1 MKIIY
6 YYHIPK
12 CGGTTIFAHL
22 REMAEASG
30 GELYDYNFP
39 MNKFWIKS
47 KLKANIR
54 LKLGLRTLNSETN
67 EIKFVHHHHGY
78 YGFGEIAKQI
88 YNIKQDA
95 LSKGHEFYIFTC
107 VREPI
112 SFQISR
118 LNYALNKG
126 KISNLDFADVCNNP
140 QHHNIMFRYL
150 LYNHPKRSK
159 RWRNRALDMNLF
171 HNSFNL
177 FDKVFLV
184 QDMACLE
191 QWLENISGVM
201 LNNKGAREN
210 VGTTKITPSDE
221 QIIKMRS
228 VNNLDKYFYEL
239 ALENASTT

>member
-12 CGGTTIFAHL
+12 CGGTTILAHL

-39 MNKFWIKS
+39 MNKFWMKS

-54 LKLGLRTLNSETN
+54 LKLDLRTLNSETN
-67 EIKFVHHHHGY
+67 ELKFVHHHHGY
-78 YGFGEIAKQI
+78 YGISEIAKQI
-88 YNIKQDA
+88 NDIKQDA

-118 LNYALNKG
+118 VNYARNKG
-126 KISNLDFADVCNNP
+126 HKPNLDFDDVCNNSL
-140 QHHNIMFRYL
+140 QQNIMSRYL
-150 LYNHPKRSK
+150 LYNHSK

-184 QDMACLE
+184 QNMAHLE
-191 QWLENISGVM
+191 QWLENISGLT
-201 LNNKGAREN
+201 LNDKGTRKNA
-210 VGTTKITPSDE
+210 GIPKITPSDE

-228 VNNLDKYFYEL
+228 VDNLDNYFYEL
-239 ALENASTT
+239 ALENASIT